1 MAVKKAQ
8 KKVAKKTAVK
18 SYSGD
23 EVKRYLGSLSED
35 FQRHLDGHAKQ
46 SERNIGALSEDFQH
60 KVSAIAEQFGSIHAD
75 TKETRALVGAQER
88 LLNLHTLML
97 SGQAETLKAHT
108 EMIGQLMED
117 VNVMKGDIQ
126 EIKTDFKQK
135 VDRTEFARL
144 EKRVLAIESREYFG
158 KSRK

>member
-1 MAVKKAQ
+1 MKKD
-8 KKVAKKTAVK
+8 AKKTVTKKVVTK

-23 EVKRYLGSLSED
+23 EVKRYLGALSEN
-35 FQRHLDGHAKQ
+35 FQHHLDGYAKQ

-75 TKETRALVGAQER
+75 TKETRALVGAQEK
-88 LLNLHTLML
+88 LMNLHTLML
-97 SGQAETLKAHT
+97 SSQAETLKAHT

-117 VNVMKGDIQ
+117 VQ
-126 EIKTDFKQK
+126 EIKTDIKQR
-135 VDRTEFARL
+135 VDIQQFARL

-158 KSRK
+158 KSKK